1 MTEEEMREKITEQE
15 KSISSLTQERDLYK
29 SQIETKDNEINSLKD
44 NVSELKQKNYD
55 LFIQIPNR
63 RETSDDDNKNNNVQN
78 TISTNDV
85 VFKMLGKREE

>member
-63 RETSDDDNKNNNVQN
+63 RETSYDDNKNNNVQN